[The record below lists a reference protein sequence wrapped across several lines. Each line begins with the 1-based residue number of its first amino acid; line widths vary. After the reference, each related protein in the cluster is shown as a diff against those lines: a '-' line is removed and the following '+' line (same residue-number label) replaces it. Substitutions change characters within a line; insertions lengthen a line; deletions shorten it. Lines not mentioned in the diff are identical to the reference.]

1 VRHRTAA
8 VSCVGVQVDRV
19 GLRTRVTLLA
29 LATVAALALTPHGA
43 AGQQPSAGAS
53 ADTVVGAGDSAPE
66 VTAQREAEGWLR
78 LVDQGHYEASWDS
91 SSATFRRAV
100 TRGAW
105 GPMVRQARSQYEPL
119 GARRL
124 LSRQYTTTL
133 PKAPPGQYV
142 VLQYQTAA
150 AGGHQ
155 VVETVV
161 MERDAGRWRLS
172 GYFIRPA

>member
-1 VRHRTAA
+1 VGEHMDAMGLMTLTARGSVTVAIAA
-8 VSCVGVQVDRV
+8 VVVPAVF
-19 GLRTRVTLLA
+19 
-29 LATVAALALTPHGA
+29 LTPRGA
-43 AGQQPSAGAS
+43 DAQQQKANTPAAS
-53 ADTVVGAGDSAPE
+53 ATGPADSAPE
-66 VTAQREAEGWLR
+66 VAAQREAERWLR
-78 LVDQGHYEASWDS
+78 LVDQGQYETSWDS

-100 TRGAW
+100 ARGAW
-105 GPMVRQARSQYEPL
+105 GQMVLQARSRYEPL

-124 LSRQYTTTL
+124 LSRQYTTVL

-161 MERDAGRWRLS
+161 MERDGDHWRLS